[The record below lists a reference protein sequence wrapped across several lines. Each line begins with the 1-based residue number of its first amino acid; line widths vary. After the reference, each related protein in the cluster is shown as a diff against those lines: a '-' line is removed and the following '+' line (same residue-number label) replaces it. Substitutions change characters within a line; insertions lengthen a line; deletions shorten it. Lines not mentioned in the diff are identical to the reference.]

1 MPGLRSKI
9 IHRIK
14 THDNLKLNEQ
24 RQSIAAITKR
34 TEMLELHDKDLKS
47 AMISNGDA
55 NIEKRFLATV
65 GEREG
70 GMISESSTETYTL
83 PYVK

>member
-55 NIEKRFLATV
+55 DIGKRFLATV

-83 PYVK
+83 PYAK

>member
-1 MPGLRSKI
+1 
-9 IHRIK
+9 
-14 THDNLKLNEQ
+14 
-24 RQSIAAITKR
+24 
-34 TEMLELHDKDLKS
+34 MLELHDKDLKS

-55 NIEKRFLATV
+55 DIGKRFLATV

-83 PYVK
+83 PYAK

>member
-55 NIEKRFLATV
+55 DIAKRFLAPV

-70 GMISESSTETYTL
+70 DMISESSTETYTL
-83 PYVK
+83 PYAK

>member
-9 IHRIK
+9 IRHIK

-55 NIEKRFLATV
+55 DIGKRFLATV

-70 GMISESSTETYTL
+70 DMISESSTETYTL
-83 PYVK
+83 PYAK

>member
-1 MPGLRSKI
+1 MPGLQSKI
-9 IHRIK
+9 IRHIK
-14 THDNLKLNEQ
+14 THDNLKLNER
-24 RQSIAAITKR
+24 RQSIAAITNR

-55 NIEKRFLATV
+55 DIGKRFLAIV

-70 GMISESSTETYTL
+70 GMISESSIETYTL
-83 PYVK
+83 PYAK